1 MRRFD
6 ALKRFKSSCGGS
18 VLTCERLEMKGFEAF
33 FGENSAEWVAFFRFL
48 FKNDSKMFELDLST
62 I

>member
-1 MRRFD
+1 MP
-6 ALKRFKSSCGGS
+6 
-18 VLTCERLEMKGFEAF
+18 CERLEMKGFEAF
-33 FGENSAEWVAFFRFL
+33 YGENSAEWIAFFRFL